1 MLCKPSSSVPCFFYA
16 PIIKSTNL
24 PEKKV
29 NRHRHGEARPS
40 LKGATADFFPFLPR
54 LSNNNNNTA
63 QSYPQRREREKS
75 CSAVSDVTYGYLY
88 SNWFA
93 VGDGAELLFVYL
105 FISVLPSFSRP
116 PLSSFFFSFS
126 IKTEIGVFPFLTEL
140 TYQKLI
146 FRGGRMRR
154 NTRQRVAI
162 SLEPNGV
169 GNIWGQP
176 ILLRRG
182 SRHGE

>member
-1 MLCKPSSSVPCFFYA
+1 
-16 PIIKSTNL
+16 
-24 PEKKV
+24 
-29 NRHRHGEARPS
+29 
-40 LKGATADFFPFLPR
+40 

-63 QSYPQRREREKS
+63 QSYPRRREREKS

-126 IKTEIGVFPFLTEL
+126 IKTEIGVFQFLTEL

-146 FRGGRMRR
+146 FR
-154 NTRQRVAI
+154 RVDEAKH
-162 SLEPNGV
+162 
-169 GNIWGQP
+169 
-176 ILLRRG
+176 G
-182 SRHGE
+182 SV